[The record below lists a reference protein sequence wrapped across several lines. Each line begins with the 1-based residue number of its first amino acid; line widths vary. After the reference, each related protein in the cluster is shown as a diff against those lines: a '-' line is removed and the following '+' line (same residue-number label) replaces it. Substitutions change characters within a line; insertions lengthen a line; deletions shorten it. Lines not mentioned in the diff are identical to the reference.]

1 MASPGGP
8 APQPEASRRGGP
20 RERIVE
26 AMVDLMLQRGYEE
39 TTVEAVIERAAV
51 RRADFDRHF
60 AGKQDC
66 CLQVYLRNNELFD
79 RRVQAAF
86 AAHESWRDALRAAAY
101 ASADYF
107 TEYPRRVRFNTIAV
121 LGAGEMLAVQRD
133 AYLQH
138 LADLIDAGRNE
149 LPDPDSVPRSLAE
162 SVIGSVFERILRD
175 IHRGDAAVHAR
186 DVVPELMYIAVR
198 PYLGHEVALQ
208 ELSVPPPPNPLGA
221 ATPEPP
227 RQSRTEARTAV
238 QTSAAP
244 SYGPG
249 VSKREPPGGDS
260 APGLPRLPPGR
271 HGLPRSF
278 VAQNQRDRLT
288 AGIIAAVAEHGYHET
303 TITQIAAAAGVS
315 RRTFYT
321 YFSSKEEC
329 YLATYDVIA
338 AHLAEAARA
347 AAAPHRDWPDRVRAQ
362 LAASLEFFAAN
373 PDLVRFY
380 LIAPPRAGEE
390 VAARYRLGASRV
402 IAELTRGMPS
412 GARRPTQA
420 IQNALAGGM
429 AGLIV
434 GKVRAGEGERL
445 PELLPDLT
453 ELFLTPYLGREAAAR
468 AAREG
473 A

>member
-1 MASPGGP
+1 M
-8 APQPEASRRGGP
+8 
-20 RERIVE
+20 VE
-26 AMVDLMLQRGYEE
+26 LVLQRGYGE
-39 TTVEAVIERAAV
+39 TSVEAVIERAGV
-51 RRADFDRHF
+51 RPADFERHF
-60 AGKQDC
+60 TGKQDC
-66 CLQVYLRNNELFD
+66 CLQIYLRNNELFD
-79 RRVQAAF
+79 QRVQAAF
-86 AAHESWRDALRAAAY
+86 AAQDSWRDSLRAAGY
-101 ASADYF
+101 AIADFF
-107 TEYPRRVRFNTIAV
+107 TDHPRRVRFNIAAV
-121 LGAGEMLAVQRD
+121 LEAGEMIAAQRD
-133 AYLQH
+133 AYLQR
-138 LADLIDAGRNE
+138 LAGLVDAGRYE
-149 LPDPDSVPRSLAE
+149 LADPDSVPRSLAV
-162 SVIGSVFERILRD
+162 SVVGSVFERLLRD
-175 IHRGDAAVHAR
+175 IHRDDDAVVNPR

-208 ELSVPPPPNPLGA
+208 ELSIPPPPNPAGDGGGDA
-221 ATPEPP
+221 KK
-227 RQSRTEARTAV
+227 QIRTETGTPV
-238 QTSAAP
+238 QAAPSP
-244 SYGPG
+244 SYGPR
-249 VSKREPPGGDS
+249 VSKREPPGGD
-260 APGLPRLPPGR
+260 AEPGLPRLPPGR

-315 RRTFYT
+315 RRTFYA

-338 AHLAEAARA
+338 VHLAEAARA
-347 AAAPHRDWPDRVRAQ
+347 AASTHRDWPDRVRAQ

-380 LIAPPRAGEE
+380 LIAPPRAGEQ

-402 IAELTRGMPS
+402 IAELTRGMPP

-445 PELLPDLT
+445 TELLPDLT
-453 ELFLTPYLGREAAAR
+453 ELFLTPYLGREAASR
-468 AAREG
+468 AARE
-473 A
+473 AV